1 MKNYIWHGIDDA
13 GTLING
19 EKTAANIAVLKHELI
34 KQNISPLKISQK
46 FNLNLLTKKISAKQI
61 ADFSRQLST
70 LINAGIPLLSSLNII
85 ERSAEQ
91 KNIPTLINKIKQDIE
106 SGLPLSEA
114 LKNTNYFDALFCN
127 LIYIGEQSGTLDIML
142 KHIANYQE
150 KNAAMKRKI
159 KKALFYPA
167 AILGTAII
175 VTSLLL
181 IFVIPQFAQLF
192 HGFGA
197 ELPIYTQFIIKL
209 ANYLKKYSL
218 FILLGIIG
226 IIIVGKIA
234 KKRYL
239 GFAKL
244 LDKIILHLPI
254 IGQIVKKAIIA
265 RLCHTLAITFKAG
278 LPLSEALQIIT
289 QTCDNK
295 VYQEVLIIMQ
305 DQVAA
310 GQTISSVMQ
319 NNPLFPFRTIQM
331 ITIGEE
337 SGSLDTMLIKI
348 AEIYESEVNFI
359 TDNLNNLLEP
369 AIMII
374 LGILIGGLIIGMY
387 LPIFKLGSVI

>member
-150 KNAAMKRKI
+150 QNAAMKRKI

-197 ELPIYTQFIIKL
+197 ELPVYTQLIIKL
-209 ANYLKKYSL
+209 ADYLKKYSL